1 MTDGYHLV
9 REWSDIAAATKP
21 SGRDKQRVATLLEE
35 GRNCVVWVPTWLLD
49 AEDNDIATVEASE
62 HLAVGGV
69 EDYSE
74 KAWSFTQ
81 STTDGS
87 AVFLPKSA
95 VVLFERGEGVE
106 SIETPQR
113 GLASFEE
120 AQSDD

>member
-1 MTDGYHLV
+1 MTDGYHVV
-9 REWSDIAAATKP
+9 REWSDIATASKA
-21 SGRDKQRVATLLEE
+21 SDRDKQRVATLLEE
-35 GRNCVVWVPTWLLD
+35 GRNCVVWLPTWLLD
-49 AEDNDIATVEASE
+49 AEDKDVKTVEASE

-81 STTDGS
+81 STTDGP

-95 VVLFERGEGVE
+95 VVLFERGEDVE

-113 GLASFEE
+113 GLTSFKE

>member
-9 REWSDIAAATKP
+9 REWSDIAAASKP

-49 AEDNDIATVEASE
+49 AEDNDVATVEASE

-95 VVLFERGEGVE
+95 VVFFERGEDVE

-120 AQSDD
+120 AQGDD